1 MYFSLQTNPLLIR
14 VDTKAGHGFGKPTAK
29 IVSLISLHTVPNKF
43 FGRWNLP
50 YLKASIRDFKEGWD
64 RYWDRMYARDVR

>member
-29 IVSLISLHTVPNKF
+29 IVSLINLHGFPTSFRVPEF
-43 FGRWNLP
+43 TLFESQYSGL
-50 YLKASIRDFKEGWD
+50 
-64 RYWDRMYARDVR
+64 

>member
-1 MYFSLQTNPLLIR
+1 MYLSLQTNPLLIR

-29 IVSLISLHTVPNKF
+29 IVSLISLLGSQQV
-43 FGRWNLP
+43 FGCRNLP